1 VVPGISTGADLI
13 AFAKAVNSGA
23 STSRWQNEA
32 GEVVLLNDIDLTG
45 MTEWT
50 PIGSGTAKGT
60 PAYDL
65 VSPFSGVFNGQGFAI
80 KGIQWAFSVTD
91 ATSHLYGLFG
101 AMKDATV
108 KNLVLGAEGDQITI
122 TGSNPNVI
130 AIGAL
135 VGHAESSTLL
145 GITNNVSVVL
155 ADKNAEVPGDNPD
168 ATLMM
173 LGGVAGTFR
182 APMTVGSKDEPVK
195 NFGTVKTGVISNV
208 ANGGTGMNVA
218 GVVAFTVGVKD
229 VEMKLDYCYNYGDVS
244 APTGRGGGI
253 IGTMGGATAE
263 TAVTILSNSD
273 NYGTIQ
279 DDIAGQFGGSK
290 DMYNNKRMGGLVG
303 GTVTNTVGLRI
314 EYCTNYGNVFSQI
327 GCRTGGFVGHN
338 QASVTGC
345 VNKGI
350 ILANIS
356 YTDGAPQH
364 GPGWACGYSG
374 KHLVKS
380 CAKGGRVGEWDTYK
394 DDPSA
399 APEATMDNALI
410 YKNSEYFDASANF

>member
-1 VVPGISTGADLI
+1 
-13 AFAKAVNSGA
+13 
-23 STSRWQNEA
+23 
-32 GEVVLLNDIDLTG
+32 
-45 MTEWT
+45 
-50 PIGSGTAKGT
+50 
-60 PAYDL
+60 
-65 VSPFSGVFNGQGFAI
+65 
-80 KGIQWAFSVTD
+80 
-91 ATSHLYGLFG
+91 
-101 AMKDATV
+101 MKDATV
-108 KNLVLGAEGDQITI
+108 KNLVLGAEGDQITVV
-122 TGSNPNVI
+122 GSNPNVI

-135 VGHAESSTLL
+135 VGHAESSTIL
-145 GITNNVSVVL
+145 GISNNVSVVL

-195 NFGTVKTGVISNV
+195 NFGTVKTGAITNT

-229 VEMKLDYCYNYGDVS
+229 IEMKLDYCYNYGDVS

-253 IGTMGGATAE
+253 IATMGGATAE

-273 NYGTIQ
+273 NYGTVQ
-279 DDIAGQFGGSK
+279 DDVVGQFGGSK
-290 DMYNNKRMGGLVG
+290 DMYNLKRMGGLVG

-338 QASVTGC
+338 QASVVGC

-374 KHLVKS
+374 KHLVTS

-394 DDPSA
+394 DNPSG

-410 YKNSEYFDASANF
+410 YKNSEYFDPSVNF